1 MKVSSL
7 RELADYITEKT
18 DNLKQG
24 VTIELDRPRTL
35 RYGMNAL
42 VKIEELTGKA
52 ISKLDLENISIKDLR
67 TIVYAGLFHED
78 KNLTPET
85 VAELIDEHS
94 ELYIVATK
102 LGEAM
107 TMAFGSGNAERL
119 TGQATR
125 NGTQTN
131 Y

>member
-1 MKVSSL
+1 MKP
-7 RELADYITEKT
+7 
-18 DNLKQG
+18 G

-67 TIVYAGLFHED
+67 SMIYAGLFHED
-78 KNLTPET
+78 KTLTPER
-85 VAELIDEHS
+85 VADLIDEYS
-94 ELYIVATK
+94 DLTGAAAK

-107 TMAFGSGNAERL
+107 TLAFSG
-119 TGQATR
+119 GQTTSAPLGETASSGR
-125 NGTQTN
+125 ASS
-131 Y
+131 